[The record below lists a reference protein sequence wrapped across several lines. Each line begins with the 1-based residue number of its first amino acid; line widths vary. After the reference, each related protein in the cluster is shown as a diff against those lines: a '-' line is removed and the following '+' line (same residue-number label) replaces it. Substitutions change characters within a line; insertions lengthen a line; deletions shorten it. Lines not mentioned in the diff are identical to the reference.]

1 MKTKKRLMIIL
12 SFCLGAALF
21 MGTAF
26 ADVLSKEGYD
36 QFKDAI
42 KSTTARIIKD
52 YDSYTGEVAISVKD
66 NDAVLMSN
74 TSVSKVDSANG
85 KRETVSTEEYGKGK
99 KKSYYSYEDT
109 TCTISKNSD
118 QSTYYLFEYQTER
131 EVGITH
137 NPFDDEEVEDVEK
150 ILDALIGSLKNHVIV
165 EENND
170 GTKEFSGTISD
181 TQIPALINA
190 ITSFYFK
197 QVVSGPEF
205 DDNVSI
211 PYLKDDVFID
221 SISGSASVNKDGVI
235 DNLFASFILS
245 GRDEDGIEH
254 ELTFEAV
261 MKIYNINSTTV
272 TKPDLTGKEVE
283 KDIVKSIPGIN
294 ISNKYLGKW
303 KNDILIDEHDSFV
316 KIGER
321 FVEITAIDDQ
331 YVYGRYY
338 EVYKEEYA
346 EYSDEGVKEF
356 EFKIDTEEDMSR
368 FESVD
373 TSEDSVSGYIW
384 FDDGYVELVIDYNTL
399 RSDKHFNRQFNKVF
413 E

>member
-137 NPFDDEEVEDVEK
+137 NPFDDE
-150 ILDALIGSLKNHVIV
+150 
-165 EENND
+165 
-170 GTKEFSGTISD
+170 
-181 TQIPALINA
+181 
-190 ITSFYFK
+190 
-197 QVVSGPEF
+197 
-205 DDNVSI
+205 
-211 PYLKDDVFID
+211 
-221 SISGSASVNKDGVI
+221 
-235 DNLFASFILS
+235 
-245 GRDEDGIEH
+245 
-254 ELTFEAV
+254 
-261 MKIYNINSTTV
+261 
-272 TKPDLTGKEVE
+272 
-283 KDIVKSIPGIN
+283 
-294 ISNKYLGKW
+294 
-303 KNDILIDEHDSFV
+303 
-316 KIGER
+316 
-321 FVEITAIDDQ
+321 
-331 YVYGRYY
+331 
-338 EVYKEEYA
+338 
-346 EYSDEGVKEF
+346 
-356 EFKIDTEEDMSR
+356 
-368 FESVD
+368 
-373 TSEDSVSGYIW
+373 
-384 FDDGYVELVIDYNTL
+384 TL
-399 RSDKHFNRQFNKVF
+399 
-413 E
+413 